1 MREKISKLIE
11 KAERKLKA
19 AYQLYETEMYEDAI
33 SRGYY
38 AIYHATTALL
48 LSKGLTAKT
57 HSGLLALFSQHFIKT
72 GLLPEDYYDI
82 ISRDKDLRENGDYE
96 AFYIASLD
104 EAKTVIED
112 AEKFIKKVKE
122 ILNV

>member
-1 MREKISKLIE
+1 MSLI
-11 KAERKLKA
+11 KC
-19 AYQLYETEMYEDAI
+19 
-33 SRGYY
+33 
-38 AIYHATTALL
+38 ATTALL